1 MVLGIVGMQ
10 GFNLADTYF
19 VGRLGTPELA
29 AISFTFPVVFVIA
42 GLALGLGMGTS
53 AVVSRAIGEG
63 DRDKTARLAT
73 DGLALALILV
83 AGLVAVGLATIDP
96 LFRALGATDE
106 ILPLV
111 RSYMSIW
118 YVGMIFVVVPMVG
131 NNAIRATGD
140 TLTPSLIM
148 LIAVGMNF
156 ALDPLLIFG
165 IGPFPR
171 LEIAGAALAT
181 VCSRAVTFTVALWV
195 LSRRE
200 RMIRLGFP
208 GLRELWSSWRRILF
222 IGVPMSLSNI
232 LIPVGIGVITRLVSA
247 YGPAAV
253 AAFGVATRVETL
265 SLTVIMAL
273 RSVMS
278 PFVGQNWGAGRFTR
292 LRQGIRLANRFAFVW
307 GIAVAAVLAVLARP
321 IAVAF
326 NESPEVI
333 ERIVMYLWIVPAS
346 YGFRG
351 ILLLSSTSLSVLDRP
366 VDGAATS
373 LLQVFGLYVP
383 LAVLGSGLIGL
394 PGIFTA
400 GSVSNLL
407 AGIVAALWL
416 GRIVERR
423 RKESTEGVTA

>member
-1 MVLGIVGMQ
+1 
-10 GFNLADTYF
+10 
-19 VGRLGTPELA
+19 
-29 AISFTFPVVFVIA
+29 
-42 GLALGLGMGTS
+42 
-53 AVVSRAIGEG
+53 
-63 DRDKTARLAT
+63 
-73 DGLALALILV
+73 
-83 AGLVAVGLATIDP
+83 
-96 LFRALGATDE
+96 
-106 ILPLV
+106 
-111 RSYMSIW
+111 
-118 YVGMIFVVVPMVG
+118 
-131 NNAIRATGD
+131 
-140 TLTPSLIM
+140 
-148 LIAVGMNF
+148 
-156 ALDPLLIFG
+156 
-165 IGPFPR
+165 
-171 LEIAGAALAT
+171 
-181 VCSRAVTFTVALWV
+181 
-195 LSRRE
+195 
-200 RMIRLGFP
+200 
-208 GLRELWSSWRRILF
+208 
-222 IGVPMSLSNI
+222 MSLSNI

-278 PFVGQNWGAGRFTR
+278 PFVGQNWGAGRFAR

-307 GIAVAAVLAVLARP
+307 GIAVAAVLAALARP
-321 IAVAF
+321 IAAAF

-366 VDGAATS
+366 LDGAATS

-407 AGIVAALWL
+407 AGIVAAVWL

-423 RKESTEGVTA
+423 WKEPTEGVTA